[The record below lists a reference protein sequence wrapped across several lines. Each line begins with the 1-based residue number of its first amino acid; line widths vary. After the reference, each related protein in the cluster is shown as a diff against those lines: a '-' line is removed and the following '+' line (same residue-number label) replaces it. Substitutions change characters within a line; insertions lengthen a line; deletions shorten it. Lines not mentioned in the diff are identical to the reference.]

1 MGKFEL
7 KKAANGKY
15 HFNLKASNGQVVATS
30 QMYESKES
38 ALNGIES
45 VRKNAPDAQLDDQSG
60 DT

>member
-7 KKAANGKY
+7 KKSANGKY

-45 VRKNAPDAQLDDQSG
+45 VRSNAPDAKLDDQSG
-60 DT
+60 DG

>member
-7 KKAANGKY
+7 KTSSNGKY
-15 HFNLKASNGQVVATS
+15 HFSLKAANGQIVATS

-45 VRKNAPDAQLDDQSG
+45 VRTNAADAELDDM
-60 DT
+60 TE